1 MPRRASL
8 RLKARARLLA
18 ESVSAD
24 LPISSPADSDPPDLK
39 ASLRLL
45 YEQSSLTVREIAV
58 AAGLSERAIYN
69 RARNSGWS
77 PRERRV
83 PGALTML
90 DPAAAQRIA
99 GRVRQV
105 VDLTDA
111 AAARALNR
119 AHVARA
125 TRDNRRT
132 VDADLKTVEMLGAA
146 LIDLARCP
154 RGARCAPLARE
165 LAAVIAG
172 EMRRVMR
179 PASSRLCK
187 SVAACRDDPPLSMVF
202 PPVNFLLPD

>member
-8 RLKARARLLA
+8 RLKTRARLLA
-18 ESVSAD
+18 ESVSSDLSASSAAD
-24 LPISSPADSDPPDLK
+24 PDPSDLK

-69 RARNSGWS
+69 RARSGGWS

-83 PGALTML
+83 SGALTML

-119 AHVARA
+119 AHVART
-125 TRDNRRT
+125 TRDSRRK
-132 VDADLKTVEMLGAA
+132 VAADLKTVEMLGAA
-146 LIDLARCP
+146 LVDLARCP

-165 LAAVIAG
+165 LASVSREDLRG
-172 EMRRVMR
+172 WMRRR
-179 PASSRLCK
+179 SSKLCK
-187 SVAACRDDPPLSMVF
+187 CVPACRDAPPLSTAL
-202 PPVNFLLPD
+202 PPVKLLPPA

>member
-8 RLKARARLLA
+8 RLKTRARLLA
-18 ESVSAD
+18 ESVSSD
-24 LPISSPADSDPPDLK
+24 LSASSPADLDPRDLK

-45 YEQSSLTVREIAV
+45 YERSSLTVREIAA
-58 AAGLSERAIYN
+58 AAGLSQRMIYN
-69 RARNSGWS
+69 HARDGGWS

-83 PGALTML
+83 PGPLMLL
-90 DPAAAQRIA
+90 DPEAAQRIA
-99 GRVRQV
+99 NRVRHV

-125 TRDNRRT
+125 TRDGRRA
-132 VDADLKTVEMLGAA
+132 VDAEVKMIDMLGAA

-154 RGARCAPLARE
+154 REGRCALLARE

-172 EMRRVMR
+172 AMRREM
-179 PASSRLCK
+179 AG
-187 SVAACRDDPPLSMVF
+187 
-202 PPVNFLLPD
+202 